1 MIYKY
6 NYNVHNI
13 FKFTVSSTT
22 KKSLDYWNKEYYF
35 FKTEEDIENPD
46 LKIIIG
52 KFKRPNED
60 FDILSNGKYFI
71 GDNFSEYYDSY
82 KFVKYHVGIENID
95 TNTTILYFDGGIF
108 SNRLLQLKLLI
119 PLMRYKLAQK
129 GYAIV
134 KSSSVSDGAFAYIFP
149 AWSGGGKTS
158 VMLYLITQGLN
169 FYSDTFSIVSK
180 ESVVYPFPNLI
191 HLFSRNFQSC
201 PFLYKQL
208 KFKNRML
215 FKMKNLLY
223 NFSLGYIN
231 ISQYEHATNIYLNRK
246 IEEPKKL
253 HYLIY
258 LTQSNNDKM
267 SIQKNTDEMD
277 VIKKL
282 IQTNKFETD
291 QFNQFAFAYTYK
303 HPKSQLANYW
313 KKEENIL
320 LEALESILSYSVK
333 LPKKCGTE
341 EFEEIS
347 QLILGQD
354 KLMNKSEG

>member
-1 MIYKY
+1 MIY
-6 NYNVHNI
+6 NYNIHNL
-13 FKFTVSSTT
+13 FKFTLNGQT
-22 KKSLDYWNKEYYF
+22 KKSLKYLNREYYF
-35 FKTEEDIENPD
+35 FKTKEDIENPD

-60 FDILSNGKYFI
+60 FEILSNGKYFI
-71 GDNFSEYYDSY
+71 GNNFAEYYDSY
-82 KFVKYHVGIENID
+82 KFLRYHIGVEDID
-95 TNTTILYFDGGIF
+95 ANTTTLYFDGGVF

-134 KSSSVSDGAFAYIFP
+134 KSSSVTDGTSAYVFP

-158 VMLYLITQGLN
+158 VILYLIAYGLD

-180 ESVVYPFPNLI
+180 EGIVYPFPNLI
-191 HLFSRNFQSC
+191 HLFNRNFQSC

-215 FKMKNLLY
+215 FRMKNLAY
-223 NFSLGYIN
+223 NLSLGYIN
-231 ISQYEHATNIYLNRK
+231 ISQYEYATNIYQNTK
-246 IEEPKKL
+246 IGKPNPL
-253 HYLIY
+253 QYLVF

-267 SIQKNTDEMD
+267 SIEKNTDEMD
-277 VIKKL
+277 VIKRL

-291 QFNQFAFAYTYK
+291 QFNQFTFAYTYK

-313 KKEENIL
+313 KKEEGIL
-320 LEALESILSYSVK
+320 LEALKSIPSYYVK

-341 EFEEIS
+341 EFEEVFRLIS
-347 QLILGQD
+347 GEA
-354 KLMNKSEG
+354 N